1 MKALILIGVLLVASA
16 SAYAQATKPGTYFV
30 KEAVLQVRLGPSAT
44 APVTNRIYRG
54 QKVEVFEVKSGWVR
68 VSKFYDGFVEGQS
81 GKVARWFL
89 QLGYRLQLL
98 RSCPSRRCL
107 VIPVSPKALFRK

>member
-1 MKALILIGVLLVASA
+1 MKWLILIGLLLITSIT
-16 SAYAQATKPGTYFV
+16 AYAQATRPGTYFV
-30 KEAVLQVRLGPSAT
+30 KEAVLEERLGPNAT

-81 GKVARWFL
+81 G
-89 QLGYRLQLL
+89 
-98 RSCPSRRCL
+98 
-107 VIPVSPKALFRK
+107 I